1 MAQSVGSLN
10 VELSADASKL
20 KQGIAQA
27 VKTVD
32 QLGEK
37 FEQLGQDASAG
48 AAKAERA
55 VTKVAQETKQS
66 LSKVEKAYENAAY
79 GVDEFSLA
87 YREMAR
93 KVANDSKKVVQSA
106 DSASRVGNKF
116 TDMGSKMTAV
126 GAKMSMALTAPML
139 LAGGSAI
146 KTANEF
152 ESSMQSIV
160 ALVGLSEDAVADMS
174 VTAREMALEFGAS
187 AGDAADALF
196 FIASA
201 GLDSATAITVLE
213 QSLKASAIGLGE
225 TSVIADTVSSALGA
239 YGVANLS
246 ASEATDLLVAA
257 VREGK
262 LQADELA
269 GALPQV
275 LPIASAMGVS
285 FEEVGAAFAAMSRN
299 GTGASEAATQLRGI
313 LSALLKPTKDAEDT
327 LASLGMSSADLRK
340 QIKEKGLLSTLTKL
354 TEAFGDND
362 VAQAA
367 VFGNVRALTG
377 VMSLFGAATASTTRI
392 FENLTDNTG
401 DADKAFLSMSETGA
415 FKMKQVMAQVKDAFL
430 SLGQVLVPIVVP
442 ALKMITSAF
451 QQVMAAINA
460 LPNFLKTIIVV
471 FAGLVAV
478 GGPLL
483 IMLGSLAKAWLALK
497 AAMQTQAMISLTT
510 QFAAAGPVIAGVA
523 VAMIAVVAAYA
534 LFSSGSQEAKERQ
547 EDLTSALADAGDEA
561 ATLTSRVSALIDEYN
576 NLTRETTDNP
586 LTGASG
592 ADAFVLAELGADDL
606 AKAISEAGL
615 TIANVT
621 QATQNGTDVFGYY
634 ANEIKTAT
642 DQATRQTF
650 VADDMIKA
658 LNQLNI
664 SGNAVAESLVKQYQA
679 GKLNGDQLL
688 LTFYALDDIADAFD
702 DNREKLEENAKAM
715 LTNTETVAGLSN
727 ILGAEFLN
735 ALILTSIAEAKAA
748 GVTDV
753 YSFALEK
760 VRVAADEVLQGLRP
774 MTEEL
779 IAEAEVSVKAATGFA
794 KLDQQM
800 NLLRLSSED
809 GKISLS
815 AVGDTL
821 GVLAQL
827 AGNELQLALI
837 SAQDASLK
845 LTDSFSDVD
854 KSGRGVEQ
862 VVRKQMS
869 EMVKLV
875 STVTS
880 LGGTA
885 SDVVPTLA
893 QMYNDLLD
901 GADAAGIEQQAIID
915 LINSIG
921 ILDGLEPEIRL
932 ALTMNADELSAQ
944 IASISSAISELYS
957 QTGGRQSPMIAG
969 LREQLKSLQKI
980 RDAINTPRQPTSRR
994 SSGGGSS
1001 SKPDTKNDFAW
1012 VEGWVDDIAGY
1023 ANELISTDLRD
1034 VLLSG
1039 SAKDI
1044 GKALQATLEEAT
1056 RLGLQNLPQFAGF
1069 IDKIKEQFG
1078 RLANLADLRDS
1089 LTVQLD
1095 EATKTLDKLKSTLD
1109 DTAEAAGKF
1118 DSTITGSQA
1127 PLTTLLDKALAAQA
1141 TLDDLKS
1148 TLDETAQAAGRF
1160 DSTITGS
1167 QAPSNTLLDQALAAQ
1182 TKYDELFAKS
1192 ESLKQQQ
1199 SDLAKSVSD
1208 SVLQPITARNPLGN
1222 TRKLLRQATTF
1233 RDNLSAL
1240 RDKGFG
1246 PDIIGQVA
1254 QAGILEG
1261 NKIARSLL
1269 NLSSGDMAELTKM
1282 RTDIAAIG
1290 AQAGEIAGSVIFG
1303 ADIANA
1309 NGELDAQRSLVR
1321 TLFTDAIAEAR
1332 AQFDAQRALA
1342 RTLFTDAVAE
1352 AQAKYDLQKTLVDG
1366 LEASLATANT
1376 QMAELVTAIQVDL
1389 YNTMFMFLAGF
1400 QGGIDK
1406 LTTPATASAYSNFTA
1421 GQQTNL
1427 ADGALANGGAIING
1441 IYLPPGLDFSG
1452 FHSEGGIAMKPSI
1465 GVIGESGPEAIIPLS
1480 QLNNYDSGGDTYVT
1494 VNVNGSVTSERNLV
1508 EAVRVGLLR
1517 AQKSGRATTI

>member
-20 KQGIAQA
+20 KQGVAQA

-87 YREMAR
+87 YREMSR

-146 KTANEF
+146 KTANQF

-262 LQADELA
+262 LKADELA

-275 LPIASAMGVS
+275 LPIASAMGVA
-285 FEEVGAAFAAMSRN
+285 FEEVGATFAAMSRN

-313 LSALLKPTKDAEDT
+313 LSALLKPTKDAEET
-327 LASLGMSSADLRK
+327 MSSLGLSSAGLRK
-340 QIKEKGLLSTLTKL
+340 QIKEKGLLSTLTTL

-377 VMSLFGAATASTTRI
+377 IMSLFGAATASTTRI

-471 FAGLVAV
+471 LAGLVAV

-497 AAMQTQAMISLTT
+497 AAMQTQAMISVTT

-523 VAMIAVVAAYA
+523 VAIIAVVAAYA

-547 EDLTSALADAGDEA
+547 EDLTSALVDAGDEA

-576 NLTRETTDNP
+576 NLRGEATDNP

-702 DNREKLEENAKAM
+702 DNREALEENAKAM

-980 RDAINTPRQPTSRR
+980 RDAINTKPKGGGR
-994 SSGGGSS
+994 SGGGGGS

-1023 ANELISTDLRD
+1023 ANELISTDFRD
-1034 VLLSG
+1034 ALLSG

-1044 GKALQATLEEAT
+1044 GKALEATLDEAV
-1056 RLGLQNLPQFAGF
+1056 RLGLDKLPQFAGF

-1078 RLANLADLRDS
+1078 RLADMSTVRDKLTEDLEVATKS
-1089 LTVQLD
+1089 LNGLKNALD
-1095 EATKTLDKLKSTLD
+1095 E
-1109 DTAEAAGKF
+1109 TAQAAGKF
-1118 DSTITGSQA
+1118 DSTIV
-1127 PLTTLLDKALAAQA
+1127 
-1141 TLDDLKS
+1141 
-1148 TLDETAQAAGRF
+1148 
-1160 DSTITGS
+1160 GS

-1182 TKYDELFAKS
+1182 KKYDELFSKS

-1208 SVLQPITARNPLGN
+1208 SVLAPITRRNPLGN
-1222 TRKLLRQATTF
+1222 TRKLLQQATIF
-1233 RDNLSAL
+1233 RDNLTAL

-1261 NKIARSLL
+1261 NKIAKSLL
-1269 NLSSGDMAELTKM
+1269 NLSSGDIAELTQM

-1290 AQAGEIAGSVIFG
+1290 AQAGEIAGSVVFG

-1309 NGELDAQRSLVR
+1309 NSELDAQRSLVR
-1321 TLFTDAIAEAR
+1321 TLFTDAVAEAR
-1332 AQFDAQRALA
+1332 TQFDA
-1342 RTLFTDAVAE
+1342 
-1352 AQAKYDLQKTLVDG
+1352 QKTLVDS
-1366 LEASLATANT
+1366 LETSLATTNT
-1376 QMAELVTAIQVDL
+1376 QMADLVYAIQVDL
-1389 YNTMFMFLAGF
+1389 YNTMFGFLAGF
-1400 QGGIDK
+1400 NGGIDK
-1406 LTTPATASAYSNFTA
+1406 LKAAPQHADPVVSIPKDPMVNVKPSPAPAISAPAMPNFSGIDFGAIGETMNEKIKKLKP
-1421 GQQTNL
+1421 GQFVGWN
-1427 ADGALANGGAIING
+1427 DGPLPNGGAIVG
-1441 IYLPPGLDFSG
+1441 GYYLPPGLDFSG
-1452 FHSEGGIAMKPSI
+1452 FHADGGVTTRASL
-1465 GVIGESGPEAIIPLS
+1465 GVIGENGPEAIIPL
-1480 QLNNYDSGGDTYVT
+1480 NRMGDFGGGDTYVT
-1494 VNVNGSVTSERNLV
+1494 VNVSGTVTSERDLV
-1508 EAVRVGLLR
+1508 EQIRQGLIR
-1517 AQKSGRATTI
+1517 AQKSGKALIV